1 MSKFR
6 CCLLVSVAATLSAQQ
21 TSVTVSTSR
30 DARGNGVTSTF
41 GVAGANY
48 DPSHILVQFANGAP
62 RDFLPGSGP
71 VRAFPGNANLFR
83 VENPPGLSVADAVQ
97 RYQRNPNVRFAE
109 PDFIVQAV
117 ATPTDPM
124 WGSQWDM
131 TKIAAP
137 TAWDSQ
143 TDASEVI
150 VAVVDTG
157 IDYTHED
164 LQGNLWTSGTSH
176 GFTCINGSCV
186 AGGTD
191 DFGHGT
197 HVAGTIGAVANNGK
211 GIAGLN
217 WHIQLLSIK
226 FLDSNGSGL
235 ISDAVLGFQ
244 QILALKQAGY
254 NIRVTSNSWGGG
266 GFSQALK
273 DAMAA
278 VEAAGIVNVCA
289 AGNNAQNA
297 DISPMYPGAY
307 DNRGIIS
314 VLASDGSDVGA
325 YFTNFGLASV
335 DIAAPG
341 VNTLS
346 TVPMGACTLCDPS
359 GYKLLSGTSM
369 ATPHV
374 SGVMAALLHQH
385 PGLTA
390 FQARDV
396 VLDPS
401 SYDTLSDAKA
411 KSTSTG
417 GRLNFYKTLNNT
429 RLLSPVVLNN
439 FPTLTMGPDATAGP
453 GGAVNLIATASDADA
468 GDAAGLRLAWNKSV
482 STGTQWLFGWML
494 NSVFPNPSGP
504 SVSFAA
510 PSLARVATVPYYAAV
525 TDNRGGG
532 ASGGNFVTVTPAANG
547 GLPPTGTVSV
557 SNAGPAVGDTITVNF
572 PANDPDGSAT
582 PPWDVWIGGPGGA
595 SGTCCFTGSAVSVK
609 FNSAGVYRVG
619 AQAIDPQ
626 LNLSTRSST
635 VVKVG
640 GAMGEPPLAAASL
653 DKLSGPVPLTVN
665 IDMSGSKDTDG
676 TVQWYYFICNGGGF
690 TAGSQSS
697 QGSCTFTTPGAYWIM
712 LEIQD
717 NSGNVDLI
725 SAYVVATPVA
735 GGGDKTPPTVSITGP
750 ADKAIVTGTV
760 AIAAN
765 ATDSSGVK
773 QVDFYVDNVF
783 LATSTGPSYT
793 VNWDTS
799 GLVPGSSHTLKAT
812 AIDNAGNSNSASVSV
827 TIFFAP
833 LAVTLTAPANGS
845 SVTRKSNVN
854 LTANTTGSYPVARVD
869 FLVNNVVVCSDTSSP
884 YSCAW
889 KVPAAIGKTYQIQA
903 KAYDSNGATAPST
916 VATVNAK

>member
-1 MSKFR
+1 MWKFR
-6 CCLLVSVAATLSAQQ
+6 CCLFLAVAATVSAQQ

-30 DARGNGVTSTF
+30 DARGNGVTSIF
-41 GVAGANY
+41 GASGANY
-48 DPSHILVQFANGAP
+48 DPSHILVEFASGAP
-62 RDFLPGSGP
+62 RGFLPGSGP
-71 VRAFPGNANLFR
+71 VRTFPGNADLFR

-97 RYQRNPNVRFAE
+97 RYRGNPNVRFAE

-117 ATPTDPM
+117 ATPSDPL
-124 WGSQWDM
+124 WSQQWDM

-137 TAWDSQ
+137 AAWDTQ
-143 TDASEVI
+143 NDASDVI

-157 IDYTHED
+157 IDYTHQD

-176 GFTCINGSCV
+176 GFTCMNGSCV
-186 AGGTD
+186 PGGAD

-217 WHIQLLSIK
+217 WRVQLLSIK
-226 FLDSNGSGL
+226 FLDANGSGL

-244 QILALKQAGY
+244 QILALKASY
-254 NIRVTSNSWGGG
+254 NIRVTNNSWGGG

-289 AGNNAQNA
+289 AGNSAQNA
-297 DISPMYPGAY
+297 DVSPMYPGAY

-314 VLASDGSDVGA
+314 VLASDASDAGA

-341 VNTLS
+341 VSTLS
-346 TVPMGACTLCDPS
+346 TVPTGTCTLCDVS

-374 SGVMAALLHQH
+374 AGVMAALLHQR

-390 FQARDV
+390 YQARDV
-396 VLDPS
+396 ILDPA
-401 SYDTLSDAKA
+401 SYDTLADAKA

-417 GRLNFYKTLNNT
+417 GRLNFAKALANQLTPSPLNT
-429 RLLSPVVLNN
+429 

-453 GGAVNLIATASDADA
+453 GGAVSLTATASDADA

-525 TDNRGGG
+525 ADNRGGG
-532 ASGGNFVTVTPAANG
+532 ASGGNFVTVMPAVDG

-557 SNAGPAVGDTITVNF
+557 SNAAPGVGDTITVNF
-572 PANDPDGSAT
+572 PANDPDGIAT
-582 PPWDVWIGGPGGA
+582 TPWDLWIGGPGGA
-595 SGTCCFTGSAVSVK
+595 SGTCCFTGSAASVK

-626 LNLSTRSST
+626 LNLSTRSSA

-640 GAMGEPPLAAASL
+640 GATGEPPLAAASL

-665 IDMSGSKDTDG
+665 IDMSGSTDADG

-697 QGSCTFTTPGAYWIM
+697 KGSCTYTTPGAYWIM

-717 NSGNVDLI
+717 NNGNVDLI
-725 SAYVVATPVA
+725 SAYVVATPAA
-735 GGGDKTPPTVSITGP
+735 GGGDQTPPNVSITNP
-750 ADKAIVTGTV
+750 ADGAIVTGTV
-760 AIAAN
+760 AIRAN
-765 ATDSSGVK
+765 ATDSGSGVK
-773 QVDFYVDNVF
+773 QVDFYVDDVNVG
-783 LATSTGPSYT
+783 TSTGSPYT
-793 VNWDTS
+793 FNWNTA
-799 GLVPGSSHTLKAT
+799 GLVPGSPHTLKAT
-812 AIDNAGNSNSASVSV
+812 AIDNANNSNSASVSV
-827 TIFFAP
+827 TILFVP
-833 LAVTLTAPANGS
+833 LSVTLTAPASGS
-845 SVTRKSNVN
+845 VVTRKSSVN
-854 LTANTTGSYPVARVD
+854 LTATTAGSYKVTRVD
-869 FLVNNVVVCSDTSSP
+869 FLVNSVVVCSGTTGP
-884 YSCAW
+884 PFSCSW
-889 KVPAAIGKTYQIQA
+889 KVPAAIGKTYAIQA
-903 KAYDSNGATAPST
+903 KAYDSNGATASST